1 MKILPKL
8 AAVIAASFLAVSLL
22 ATASQ
27 SNVGKTIPDLKL
39 EYVKNAVQPA
49 GKPMI
54 LEFWATWCPPC
65 RKSIPH
71 LNEIYKKYQDRGLLA
86 VGVTDEDRPTVDA
99 FLAKMKMDYTVAIDA
114 EGALGNSFGIK
125 GIPHA
130 MLVDKTGKIV
140 WEGHPLD
147 LQDSDIEQVL
157 K

>member
-1 MKILPKL
+1 MKNTLKLVAAL
-8 AAVIAASFLAVSLL
+8 AAALLAVSLF
-22 ATASQ
+22 ASASK
-27 SNVGKTIPDLKL
+27 SNVGQQLPALKL
-39 EYVKNAVQPA
+39 AYVKNEVQPA
-49 GKPMI
+49 GKPMV
-54 LEFWATWCPPC
+54 LEFWATWCGPC

-71 LNEIYKKYQDRGLLA
+71 LNEIYKKYQEKGLLA

-99 FLAKMKMDYTVAIDA
+99 FLKKMEMNYSVAIDDD
-114 EGALGNSFGIK
+114 GALERSFGIT

-147 LQDSDIEQVL
+147 LQESDIEALL